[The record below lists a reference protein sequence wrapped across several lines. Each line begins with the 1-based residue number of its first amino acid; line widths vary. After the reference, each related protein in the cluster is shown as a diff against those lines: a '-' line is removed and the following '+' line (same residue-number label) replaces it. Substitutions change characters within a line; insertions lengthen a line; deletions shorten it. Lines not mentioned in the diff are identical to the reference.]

1 MSNSGLFKKQELIK
15 EYYQKLKMLNAQ
27 KGAITKTINTLKSR
41 FEELIEIEADLDQLQ
56 LFENMDDLLRGREE
70 NLTCEKT
77 S

>member
-1 MSNSGLFKKQELIK
+1 MSNSGLFRKQELIK

-56 LFENMDDLLRGREE
+56 LFDNMDDLLRVRDE
-70 NLTCEKT
+70 NLT
-77 S
+77 SGNLS